1 MSDILHSMDRW
12 LPGLCAMLALM
23 GMSAF
28 LSASE
33 TALFFLSHDEIRGFR
48 VGRTRERAAAALLA
62 DPDRVLTGILFW
74 NLVVNL
80 MYFTVSIVVSR
91 RLFEANHRTAAGFFG
106 LASLVAL
113 LLCGEVV
120 PKVVAALGRRSLAP
134 LVAWPV
140 AIVVRV
146 LDPALPLFRGLT
158 LVARRTFA
166 PHIRQEAYL
175 SAEDLENAVNVSD
188 LSAEMIRQEKQI
200 LHNILD
206 LSEIRAEEIMRP
218 RGTYAAHR
226 PPINVADFGGKVP
239 PGDYVAVVRKGSD
252 DVEGVIALSSFSLVP
267 ADRLDEAAE
276 EVVHVPWCVTLAAV
290 LTLLREHV
298 ASVASVVNE
307 YGETIGIVTFD
318 DIMDAVLIP
327 EPNRAIRF
335 LPREPVLEV
344 APGCFHVEGI
354 TSLRHLCGRLGI
366 EYEPDS
372 DELVTLA
379 GLLHEKL
386 EHIPSVGD
394 GCTWRNFRIR
404 VIEVSK
410 RGRLRAM
417 VTREHRSAEASP

>member
-1 MSDILHSMDRW
+1 MSEILQSSELLVPCMV
-12 LPGLCAMLALM
+12 AMLALM
-23 GMSAF
+23 ACSAF
-28 LSASE
+28 LAASE
-33 TALFFLSHDEIRGFR
+33 TALFFLSHDEIRAFR
-48 VGRTRERAAAALLA
+48 VGRARERAAVSLLS

-80 MYFTVSIVVSR
+80 VYFAISVVVSE
-91 RLFEANHRTAAGFFG
+91 RLLAGHHPAAASIFG
-106 LASLVAL
+106 LVSLLVL

-120 PKVVAALGRRSLAP
+120 PKVTAALLRRSLAP
-134 LVAWPV
+134 LVAWPIA
-140 AIVVRV
+140 AIVRL
-146 LDPALPLFRGLT
+146 LDPALPLFRGLI
-158 LVARRTFA
+158 LIARRTVL
-166 PHIRQEAYL
+166 PHVRQEAFL
-175 SAEDLENAVNVSD
+175 SAEDLENAVNVSE

-226 PPINVADFGGKVP
+226 APVRTADLAGKTP
-239 PGDYVAVVRKGSD
+239 PGDYIAVVRKGSD
-252 DVEGVIALSSFSLVP
+252 DVDGAIALATFSLVP
-267 ADRLDEAAE
+267 DDRLDDAAE
-276 EVVHVPWCVTLAAV
+276 EVVHVPWCATLATV
-290 LTLLREHV
+290 LTLLREQV

-307 YGETIGIVTFD
+307 YGETIGIVTYD

-327 EPNRAIRF
+327 EPNRALRF

-344 APGCFHVEGI
+344 APGCYHVEGI
-354 TSLRHLCGRLGI
+354 TSLRHLCGKLGI

-386 EHIPSVGD
+386 EHLPAVGD
-394 GCTWRNFRIR
+394 ECTWRDFRVR

-417 VTREHRSAEASP
+417 VTPDHRSVEATS